1 MSTSMSIA
9 CYVAVTL
16 NRDEM
21 EDLEASFGWSRGQTR
36 IETLLLRPGG
46 CGR

>member
-1 MSTSMSIA
+1 MSTSMCIA

-16 NRDEM
+16 NWDEM
-21 EDLEASFGWSRGQTR
+21 EDPEAYGWSRGQAR
-36 IETLLLRPGG
+36 IETLLLR